1 MSKTFTAQLNKQRIS
16 HRKLLLVE
24 NLVSGQSVGEARR
37 RLTFSLQKGAALI
50 LRALNSAVAAAKEHG
65 LSVDDLNLAEIQIN
79 KGQYLKRV
87 KPASRGRMHRFNKP
101 TSHIL
106 VKVVKKEAKN

>member
-1 MSKTFTAQLNKQRIS
+1 MKQEFTAQLNKQRIS

-24 NLVSGQSVGEARR
+24 NLVHGQSIPEARR
-37 RLTFSLQKGAALI
+37 RLTFSLQKGATMI
-50 LRALNSAVAAAKEHG
+50 LRTLNSAVAAATDKG
-65 LSVDDLNLAEIQIN
+65 LKTENLLVSEIKVN

-106 VKVVKKEAKN
+106 VKVTAKEVKQ